1 MEKKISSVLG
11 DKVKLT
17 AFDKDEK
24 GLLKEADTTVWEKK
38 SSTDE
43 YDHYSVWV
51 DADRKMAG
59 FTVYEGTKNYYG
71 VYRLENGRWKR
82 EKKVYLGTDE
92 WYNGDVRGVRI
103 GLRLYIVQTET
114 GKITSC
120 NL

>member
-1 MEKKISSVLG
+1 M
-11 DKVKLT
+11 KLT

-71 VYRLENGRWKR
+71 VYRLENGRWR
-82 EKKVYLGTDE
+82 EKKRYIWERTNGITEMSVASGSVYGCILSRRKPAKSPLAISE
-92 WYNGDVRGVRI
+92 Y
-103 GLRLYIVQTET
+103 
-114 GKITSC
+114 SC
-120 NL
+120 

>member
-1 MEKKISSVLG
+1 
-11 DKVKLT
+11 
-17 AFDKDEK
+17 
-24 GLLKEADTTVWEKK
+24 
-38 SSTDE
+38 
-43 YDHYSVWV
+43 
-51 DADRKMAG
+51 MAG
-59 FTVYEGTKNYYG
+59 FAVYEGRKNYYG

-103 GLRLYIVQTET
+103 GSRLYIVQTET